1 MAQGWGSRGGT
12 GRRLVVDLAFV
23 AAGAAAVIEVVQGPP
38 AGNGYGWGSVVI
50 SAIVVAAPL
59 VVLGLAV
66 RAAEPRFAWLT
77 MALAAVM
84 AVFVLL
90 ALVGN
95 WPGQP
100 LTDNALDSVL
110 TVLVLATCVGTWVEE
125 LPLLGRP
132 AH

>member
-1 MAQGWGSRGGT
+1 MALGWIRRGGA
-12 GRRLVVDLAFV
+12 GRHLVVDLAFI

-38 AGNGYGWGSVVI
+38 GNGYGWGSVVI

-95 WPGQP
+95 WSGQP

-125 LPLLGRP
+125 LPLLRRP

>member
-1 MAQGWGSRGGT
+1 MTQGWVRRHTT
-12 GRRLVVDLAFV
+12 GRHVVVDLAFI

-38 AGNGYGWGSVVI
+38 GSGYGWGSVVI
-50 SAIVVAAPL
+50 SVILVVAPL
-59 VVLGLAV
+59 VVLALAV
-66 RAAEPRFAWLT
+66 RAADPRFAWMT

-95 WPGQP
+95 WPGQS
-100 LTDNALDSVL
+100 LTDNALSSVL
-110 TVLVLATCVGTWVEE
+110 TLLVLATCVGTWVEE
-125 LPLLGRP
+125 LPLLRRP

>member
-12 GRRLVVDLAFV
+12 GRRLVVDLAFI
-23 AAGAAAVIEVVQGPP
+23 AAGAAAVIEVVHGPS
-38 AGNGYGWGSVVI
+38 GNGYGWGSVVI
-50 SAIVVAAPL
+50 SVIVVAAPL

-77 MALAAVM
+77 MALAAAM

-95 WPGQP
+95 WPWQP

-110 TVLVLATCVGTWVEE
+110 TLLVLATCVGTWVEE
-125 LPLLGRP
+125 LPLLRRP

>member
-1 MAQGWGSRGGT
+1 MAQGWASRGGT
-12 GRRLVVDLAFV
+12 GRRLVVDLAFI

-38 AGNGYGWGSVVI
+38 GSGYGWGSVAV
-50 SAIVVAAPL
+50 SAIIVTSPL

-66 RAAEPRFAWLT
+66 RAAEPRFAWMT

-95 WPGQP
+95 WPGQSF
-100 LTDNALDSVL
+100 TDNALDSVL
-110 TVLVLATCVGTWVEE
+110 TALVLATCVGTWVEE
-125 LPLLGRP
+125 LPLLRRP